1 MTSIGGKVL
10 QFVRLEEDTLI
21 SSFDCGDIDLNNFLH
36 NDSKNYL
43 KSMLAITYLIK
54 VENEIAAYFC
64 LSNDGL
70 TRTNVLTAEEKA
82 LWNKVGRKIPNSK
95 RRKTYPAVKI
105 GRLAV
110 NKKFSGLG
118 LGTQML
124 LSVREMY
131 LSEPHHAG
139 CRFVTVDAYRS
150 ALPFYERNDFRYLTT
165 KDEEDDTRVMYFDL
179 QAI

>member
-1 MTSIGGKVL
+1 MYRKSLPKKEKNSERHTNG
-10 QFVRLEEDTLI
+10 
-21 SSFDCGDIDLNNFLH
+21 LNEQQNFLS
-36 NDSKNYL
+36 DMRLLDK
-43 KSMLAITYLIK
+43 IEI
-54 VENEIAAYFC
+54 ENEIAAYFC

-70 TRTNVLTAEEKA
+70 TRTTIPTAEEKT

-110 NKKFSGLG
+110 NQKFSGLG
-118 LGTQML
+118 LGTQIL

-131 LSEPHHAG
+131 ISEPHHAG

-150 ALPFYERNDFRYLTT
+150 ALSFYERNDFKYLTT
-165 KDEEDDTRVMYFDL
+165 KDIDDETRIMYFDL
-179 QAI
+179 KAI